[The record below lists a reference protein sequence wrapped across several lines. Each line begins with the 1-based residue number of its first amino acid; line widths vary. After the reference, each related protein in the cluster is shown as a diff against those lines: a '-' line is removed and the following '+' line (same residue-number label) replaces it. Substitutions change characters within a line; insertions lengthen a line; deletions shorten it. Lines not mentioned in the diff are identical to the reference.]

1 MRKRTLWAL
10 MAAVFLAASVI
21 AAIPAQAQPPPSIT
35 AQAAIVMCY
44 HTGDILFERDAHTP
58 RVPASMTKSMTAF
71 VIYEEIEA
79 GNLTLDTMITVS
91 ANAARVSAD
100 TNMQGAPLPI
110 AAGTQISVDTML
122 HLIMLPSSNGACV
135 AMAEHISGS
144 EEAFAQRM
152 NESAAAIGMFS
163 EFTNAHGAIAHY
175 TNAYSMALLLRTFIQ
190 RYPDILRVTSAR
202 YVYFNGVRRNNTNL
216 LFTTFPS
223 YGADGFRT
231 GTTREAGFCLAAT
244 AYRDGRRIITVVM
257 NAPDNPGRYGDTQ
270 RLLDFGFA
278 EVARRVRVELEGEL
292 IQLATPPQMI
302 GREPMLPIR
311 DIFLA
316 LDPYATFVW
325 DGTAMTATV
334 SMSNGD
340 VASLTIGSTTAYLN
354 GVELILHTPP
364 AIINHRTFVSRCVI
378 VGIAGRPVGWFA
390 LTQTVSIYPAD

>member
-1 MRKRTLWAL
+1 MRKRTLCTL
-10 MAAVFLAASVI
+10 MAVLLFAASIITAV
-21 AAIPAQAQPPPSIT
+21 PAQAQAPPSIT
-35 AQAAIVMCY
+35 AQAAVVMCY

-163 EFTNAHGAIAHY
+163 QFTNAHGALPHY
-175 TNAYSMALLLRTFIQ
+175 TNAYSLAVLLRTFIQ

-278 EVARRVRVELEGEL
+278 EVARRVRVELDGEL
-292 IQLATPPQMI
+292 IQLAVPAQMI
-302 GREPMLPIR
+302 NGQPMFPMR
-311 DIFLA
+311 DIFTAFDAGNTLE
-316 LDPYATFVW
+316 W
-325 DGTAMTATV
+325 DGRAMTATV
-334 SMSNGD
+334 RSVDGD
-340 VASLTIGSTTAYLN
+340 VASLAIGSYTAYFN
-354 GVELILHTPP
+354 GGAFPLEIP
-364 AIINHRTFVSRCVI
+364 AILVNHRTFVSLCFIMGALAGAI
-378 VGIAGRPVGWFA
+378 VDWDPV
-390 LTQTVSIYPAD
+390 TQTVSIY

>member
-1 MRKRTLWAL
+1 MKRKTLCAL
-10 MAAVFLAASVI
+10 MAALILAASFI
-21 AAIPAQAQPPPSIT
+21 APVPAQAQAPPSIT

-44 HTGDILFERDAHTP
+44 NTGDILFEKDAHTP

-91 ANAARVSAD
+91 ENAARISAD

-110 AAGTQISVDTML
+110 TAGTQISVDTML

-163 EFTNAHGAIAHY
+163 EFTNAHGALPHY
-175 TNAYSMALLLRTFIQ
+175 TNAYSLALLIRTFIQ

-216 LFTTFPS
+216 LFTTFPY

-257 NAPDNPGRYGDTQ
+257 GAPDNPGRYGDTQ

-278 EVARRVRVELEGEL
+278 EVARRVRIELYGEL
-292 IQLATPPQMI
+292 LQLSIPAQI
-302 GREPMLPIR
+302 INGQPMLPMR
-311 DIFLA
+311 DIFMAFDAGSTLE
-316 LDPYATFVW
+316 W
-325 DGTAMTATV
+325 DGSTMTAIAR
-334 SMSNGD
+334 SLDGD
-340 VASLTIGSTTAYLN
+340 VVSLAIGSYTAYFN
-354 GVELILHTPP
+354 GGAFPLETP
-364 AIINHRTFVSRCVI
+364 AILVNHRTFVSLCFIRGVLAGCI
-378 VGIAGRPVGWFA
+378 VDWDPV
-390 LTQTVSIYPAD
+390 TQTVTIG